1 MFNYVMVYVAEV
13 IAIALIWIIGT
24 IIYLKNRKKGI
35 AKFLGISFAIFMVV
49 FAVSFIFEKPQMDL
63 KKIENI
69 EVKTEANIS
78 KPKTFYHF
86 RNVTDKVKVNG
97 NIDTNTIGEYNVE
110 FSLKTLL
117 GEYKVQDTVKVED
130 TTPPDI
136 TLEGEE
142 EYKQSYS
149 KKYEEPGFNAIDIN
163 DGDLKD
169 KVEVTVEKL
178 NDEEYNIK
186 YTVSDSAGNKAEKI
200 RHAIVVDDVPPQITL
215 NGSSNTYIKQNEEYK
230 ENGAKAVD
238 EKDGDLTDK
247 IEISGEVDSSK
258 LGEYTITYKVSDTK
272 GNEAVQTRKVTVS
285 SPDTINAQNG
295 ENGEKGVI
303 YLTFDDGPTTSS
315 TPKILDILKEKNVK
329 ATFFILNYDDSGER
343 LVKREHD
350 EGHTVA
356 IHGYSH
362 KYEQI
367 YTSVDA
373 YMNNLTKLQDKIK
386 NSLGGYTATITRFP
400 GGSSNTVSRKYCQG
414 IMTTLSKEVVNRGFT
429 YFDWNVNCGDADT
442 AKTSDAVYNNVV
454 KGLSK
459 SRANVVLMHDF
470 ANNTK
475 TINALADIID
485 YGYANGYVFKPITKD
500 TQMVT
505 HKPNN

>member
-1 MFNYVMVYVAEV
+1 MLGNYSV
-13 IAIALIWIIGT
+13 
-24 IIYLKNRKKGI
+24 R
-35 AKFLGISFAIFMVV
+35 
-49 FAVSFIFEKPQMDL
+49 
-63 KKIENI
+63 
-69 EVKTEANIS
+69 
-78 KPKTFYHF
+78 
-86 RNVTDKVKVNG
+86 
-97 NIDTNTIGEYNVE
+97 
-110 FSLKTLL
+110 
-117 GEYKVQDTVKVED
+117 DTVKVED
-130 TTPPDI
+130 TTPPEI

-149 KKYEEPGFNAIDIN
+149 KKYEEPGYSAIDQN

-169 KVEVTVEKL
+169 KVEVKFEKIT
-178 NDEEYNIK
+178 DGEYNII
-186 YTVSDSAGNKAEKI
+186 YTVSDSSGNKANKI

-215 NGSSNTYIKQNEEYK
+215 NGASNLYIKQNEEYK
-230 ENGAKAVD
+230 ESGAKAVD
-238 EKDGDLTDK
+238 EKDGDLTEQ
-247 IEISGEVDSSK
+247 IEVIGEVDSTQ
-258 LGEYTITYKVSDTK
+258 LGEYIITYKVSDTK
-272 GNEAVQTRKVTVS
+272 GNEAVATRKITVS
-285 SPDTINAQNG
+285 NAETTVAQNG

-315 TPKILDILKEKNVK
+315 TPRILDILKEKNVQ
-329 ATFFILNYDDSGER
+329 ATFFIINYNEEGEK
-343 LVKREHD
+343 LVKREHE

-362 KYEQI
+362 KYEEI
-367 YTSVDA
+367 YQSVDT
-373 YMNNLTKLQDKIK
+373 YMNNLTKLQEKIK
-386 NSLGGYTATITRFP
+386 NTTGYTPTITRFP
-400 GGSSNTVSRKYCQG
+400 GGSSNTVSRKYCPG
-414 IMTTLSKEVVNRGFT
+414 IMTTLSHEVVNRGFT
-429 YFDWNVNCGDADT
+429 YFDWNVNCGHADT
-442 AKTSDAVYNNVV
+442 AKTSDAVYNNVI